1 MARIVALMGS
11 PRRGGNSEILLDA
24 FLAQRHEGDPC
35 VKLIPVEM
43 DLGFCR
49 GCRFCER
56 MGHCVL
62 HDEMETVYRVLLE
75 ADKVVVSAPVFFY
88 GFPAHF
94 KALIDRTQVLWARRY
109 LFKEPM
115 KPKEGFLL
123 SVGATRGEKLFE
135 GVTPPR
141 STFLMPL
148 DVITGEVFSSEVSTP
163 RVPLG
168 SVPRV
173 SVRWKKRE
181 NRFFSHR
188 SSLISGCS
196 FCIV

>member
-135 GVTPPR
+135 GVTLTTKYFFDAFGCHYR
-141 STFLMPL
+141 GGLFFRGFDAKGSIRECSSCLCEVEEAGKSFLQP
-148 DVITGEVFSSEVSTP
+148 
-163 RVPLG
+163 
-168 SVPRV
+168 
-173 SVRWKKRE
+173 
-181 NRFFSHR
+181 
-188 SSLISGCS
+188 
-196 FCIV
+196 